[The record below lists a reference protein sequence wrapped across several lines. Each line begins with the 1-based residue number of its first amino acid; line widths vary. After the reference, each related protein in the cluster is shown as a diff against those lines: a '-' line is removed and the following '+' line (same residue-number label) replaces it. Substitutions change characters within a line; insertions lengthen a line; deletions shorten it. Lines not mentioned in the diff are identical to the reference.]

1 MGRFEYF
8 LCTGDCMIW
17 LDAARV
23 VSILAVV
30 FLHVAATVVTGRD
43 VGSPDW
49 WYGNVYDSLVRWCVP
64 VFIMISGALL
74 LGDGKRESV
83 GAFYR
88 KRMTRIFVPLLV
100 WTIVFLFWQG
110 EQATFSLADL
120 SLAAVARRIASGKPH
135 YHMWFLFMIVSLYLF
150 TPFIRILV
158 RHATRAELWLLVAL
172 LFGVAALHEV
182 FGMFFARGVSL
193 FVFWF
198 LSYLPYYLCGHL
210 IATSDRAMSTPLL
223 LAVFCASV
231 LSTALGC
238 YVLAGSSGIED
249 GLYFYGYLSITVIPM
264 SVSLMWLLRGRSFD
278 GAAGAS
284 GTTFRRLSE
293 LTLGIYLI
301 HPVFLELFR
310 RFAFRQEDVYP
321 LVSVPFVTALVFG
334 ASLLCAAVLY
344 RIPYLK
350 RAI

>member
-1 MGRFEYF
+1 
-8 LCTGDCMIW
+8 MIW

-43 VGSPDW
+43 IGSPEW
-49 WYGNVYDSLVRWCVP
+49 WYGNLYDSLVRWCVP

-74 LGDGKRESV
+74 LGSDKRESI

-88 KRMTRIFVPLLV
+88 KRLTRIFLPLVV

-110 EQATFSLADL
+110 EQATFSLAEL

-158 RHATRAELWLLVAL
+158 RHASRAELWLLAGL

-182 FGMFFARGVSL
+182 FGMFVDRGVSL

-198 LSYLPYYLCGHL
+198 LSYLPYFLCGHL
-210 IATSDRAMSTPLL
+210 IATSDRAMSTRVL
-223 LAVFCASV
+223 LAVFGGSV
-231 LSTALGC
+231 LLTALGC
-238 YVLAGSSGIED
+238 YVLAGARGIED
-249 GLYFYGYLSITVIPM
+249 GLYFYGYLSVTVIPM
-264 SVSLMWLLRGRSFD
+264 SVSLMWLFRMRRFD
-278 GAAGAS
+278 GAPSAVGA
-284 GTTFRRLSE
+284 TFRRLSE
-293 LTLGIYLI
+293 LTLGVYLI
-301 HPVFLELFR
+301 HPVILESFR
-310 RFAFRQEDVYP
+310 RFAFRQEEVVPLLSVP
-321 LVSVPFVTALVFG
+321 LVAVLVFA
-334 ASLLCAAVLY
+334 ASLLCAFVLY

>member
-1 MGRFEYF
+1 
-8 LCTGDCMIW
+8 MIW

-43 VGSPDW
+43 IGSPDW

-74 LGDGKRESV
+74 LGSGKRETVS
-83 GAFYR
+83 AFYR
-88 KRMTRIFVPLLV
+88 KRMTRIFVPLVV

-150 TPFIRILV
+150 TPFIRILA

-182 FGMFFARGVSL
+182 FGMFFERGVTL

-198 LSYLPYYLCGHL
+198 LSYLPYFLCGHL
-210 IATSDRAMSTPLL
+210 IATSDRAMPTRLL
-223 LAVFCASV
+223 LAVFGASV
-231 LSTALGC
+231 LLTALGC
-238 YVLAGSSGIED
+238 YLLAGARGIED

-264 SVSLMWLLRGRSFD
+264 SVSLMWMFRMRRFD
-278 GAAGAS
+278 GVPGAV

-293 LTLGIYLI
+293 LTLGVYLI
-301 HPVFLELFR
+301 HPVILESFR
-310 RFAFRQEDVYP
+310 RFAFRQEEVYP
-321 LVSVPFVTALVFG
+321 LLSVPLVALLVFG
-334 ASLLCAAVLY
+334 ASLLCAFVLY

>member
-1 MGRFEYF
+1 
-8 LCTGDCMIW
+8 MIW

-74 LGDGKRESV
+74 LGSGKRETV

-88 KRMTRIFVPLLV
+88 KRMTRIFVPLVV
-100 WTIVFLFWQG
+100 WTVVFLFWQG

-120 SLAAVARRIASGKPH
+120 TLAAVLRRIASGKPH

-182 FGMFFARGVSL
+182 FGIFVDRGVSL

-198 LSYLPYYLCGHL
+198 LAYLPYYLCGHL
-210 IATSDRAMSTPLL
+210 IATSDRAMSAQAL
-223 LAVFCASV
+223 LAVFCGSV

-238 YVLAGSSGIED
+238 YLLAGTRGIED

-264 SVSLMWLLRGRSFD
+264 SVSLMWLLRMRSFD
-278 GAAGAS
+278 AAS
-284 GTTFRRLSE
+284 GSAGNTFRRLSE
-293 LTLGIYLI
+293 LTLGVYLI

-310 RFAFRQEDVYP
+310 RFAFRQEEFYP
-321 LVSVPFVTALVFG
+321 LVSVPLVTMLVFA
-334 ASLLCAAVLY
+334 ASLLCAFVLY
-344 RIPYLK
+344 RIPYLR

>member
-1 MGRFEYF
+1 
-8 LCTGDCMIW
+8 MIW

-74 LGDGKRESV
+74 LGGGRRESV
-83 GAFYR
+83 AAFYR
-88 KRMTRIFVPLLV
+88 KRMTRIFVPLVV
-100 WTIVFLFWQG
+100 WTVVFLFWQG
-110 EQATFSLADL
+110 EQATFSWHL
-120 SLAAVARRIASGKPH
+120 SLTAAARRVASGAPH

-158 RHATRAELWLLVAL
+158 RHATRAELWLLAAL
-172 LFGVAALHEV
+172 LFAVAALHEV
-182 FGMFFARGVSL
+182 FGMFVGKGISL

-198 LSYLPYYLCGHL
+198 LSYLPYFLCGHL
-210 IATSDRAMSTPLL
+210 IATSDRTVSKPVL
-223 LAVFCASV
+223 LAVFCVSV
-231 LSTALGC
+231 LVTAIGC
-238 YVLAGSSGIED
+238 YALVSARGIEN
-249 GLYFYGYLSITVIPM
+249 GLYFYTYLSVTVIPM
-264 SVSLMWLLRGRSFD
+264 SISLMWMLKTRSFD
-278 GAAGAS
+278 GASGAS
-284 GTTFRRLSE
+284 FRRLSE
-293 LTLGIYLI
+293 LTLGVYLI
-301 HPVFLELFR
+301 HPVFLESFR

-321 LVSVPFVTALVFG
+321 LLSVPAVTVIVFA
-334 ASLLCAAVLY
+334 ASLLAAFVLY

>member
-1 MGRFEYF
+1 
-8 LCTGDCMIW
+8 MIW

-30 FLHVAATVVTGRD
+30 FLHVAATVVTSRD

-49 WYGNVYDSLVRWCVP
+49 WYSNIYDSLVRWCVP

-74 LGDGKRESV
+74 LGTDKREPV
-83 GAFYR
+83 AAFYR
-88 KRMTRIFVPLLV
+88 KRMLRIFVPLVV
-100 WTIVFLFWQG
+100 WTAVFLFWQG
-110 EQATFSLADL
+110 ERATFSLADL
-120 SLAAVARRIASGKPH
+120 GLAAVVRRIASGKPH

-172 LFGVAALHEV
+172 LFAVAALHEV
-182 FGMFFARGVSL
+182 FGAFVNRGVSL

-210 IATSDRAMSTPLL
+210 IATSDRAMSTRVL
-223 LAVFCASV
+223 LAVFGGSV
-231 LSTALGC
+231 LLTALGC
-238 YVLAGSSGIED
+238 YLLAGTRGIEE

-264 SVSLMWLLRGRSFD
+264 SISLMWLLRTRSFD
-278 GAAGAS
+278 GVPGAA

-293 LTLGIYLI
+293 LTLGIYLV

-310 RFAFRQEDVYP
+310 RFAFRQEEFYP
-321 LVSVPFVTALVFG
+321 LVTVPLVTVLVFA
-334 ASLLCAAVLY
+334 ASLLCAFVLY